1 MAGVP
6 FGSLIPQRSRV
17 LPQGGAV
24 LGQLTGTFQ
33 AGLEQGRMR
42 AAEEQAPDLLLNYL
56 ETQGQGY
63 GGGTLGNLAAPA
75 TGYVGGQQAPQ
86 FNGMPTQANADL
98 QTALTP
104 GSETFDGRFALRRTN
119 AEQQNQQPPAPTA
132 SAISYNFG
140 DGTIRNQPVSSD
152 LERVL
157 NTAAAAAGI
166 DSVVINS
173 GGQAGAGT
181 GGPRTGST
189 RHDHG
194 GAADLQLVVGGR
206 ALDFTNP
213 NDLPIIQSFIA
224 AARANGATG
233 FGAGTDYMGNNTLHV
248 GFGNEAVWG
257 AGGSSATA
265 PEWLSAAVSGGGP
278 SAPMTGGAPSSAM
291 PATGGGYS
299 SQPAWSPPT
308 GAERAQLRALMI
320 NPATRQM
327 GYQLAIQRMTPPEPV
342 QPNWQ
347 LQEFNGTLYRI
358 DANTGQAQPVIQG
371 QPGATG
377 DPFTLSPGQQRF
389 DAAGNPIAALPA
401 APEGADGQ
409 PSDWELY
416 QLSARQYEAAG
427 QQAPTFD
434 EWDLQRRGRLAGINT
449 ADDALRAGLVEGEVQ
464 SWGAL
469 SQQGTKA
476 AASIADL
483 DLLSELSTIAPSG
496 PVEGRLLQIAGP
508 GFNNAA
514 DAFRSIVLR
523 VAPTLRAE
531 GSGATSDIEY
541 QGMVNSLP
549 TLTMTDEARQGI
561 IAMMRAKANLDIER
575 AQIVLRFQNQN
586 RPDALN
592 AEQARE
598 MLAEINS
605 RSIVTPEMR
614 RALGLPDRNAP
625 AATTPPALVPPLP
638 GAPPGAPT
646 ATNPATGERVYWNGT
661 EWMAP

>member
-1 MAGVP
+1 MAVP

-63 GGGTLGNLAAPA
+63 GGGGTLGNLAAPA

-86 FNGMPTQANADL
+86 FNGMPTQANAEL

-278 SAPMTGGAPSSAM
+278 SAPMTGGAPSGGM

-327 GYQLAIQRMTPPEPV
+327 GYQLAVQRMTPPEPV

-371 QPGATG
+371 QPSGPEWQ
-377 DPFTLSPGQQRF
+377 PFTDPVSGWSGRRN
-389 DAAGNPIAALPA
+389 AAGDIEWN
-401 APEGADGQ
+401 PEGMQPQTAETGEPPTDVQIYDYYVQQETRDGRT
-409 PSDWELY
+409 PKS
-416 QLSARQYEAAG
+416 
-427 QQAPTFD
+427 FN
-434 EWDLQRRGRLAGINT
+434 EWDLERRGRLGGIDPSVAEQRYN
-449 ADDALRAGLVEGEVQ
+449 
-464 SWGAL
+464 
-469 SQQGTKA
+469 
-476 AASIADL
+476 
-483 DLLSELSTIAPSG
+483 LLY
-496 PVEGRLLQIAGP
+496 Q
-508 GFNNAA
+508 NAA
-514 DAFRSIVLR
+514 RELPILEETWASLGDLGNQA
-523 VAPTLRAE
+523 AE
-531 GSGATSDIEY
+531 R
-541 QGMVNSLP
+541 LP
-549 TLTMTDEARQGI
+549 AI
-561 IAMMRAKANLDIER
+561 IGNW
-575 AQIVLRFQNQN
+575 
-586 RPDALN
+586 
-592 AEQARE
+592 
-598 MLAEINS
+598 
-605 RSIVTPEMR
+605 IVTPDYQ
-614 RALGLPDRNAP
+614 RALSAMTQVVQMQTYALTG
-625 AATTPPALVPPLP
+625 AA
-638 GAPPGAPT
+638 
-646 ATNPATGERVYWNGT
+646 ATNPEAERIARTLLPAIGDGPQVIADKLQRTRDAIAFIRGASGTAGTAPVSPPPAAPPPTAAPLAPGE
-661 EWMAP
+661 APDPTVIWQWDPTTNTLVPVSPR